1 MTEAKAEL
9 ILKNGRIWR
18 GAGLGVTEAL
28 AAADG
33 VIMATGA
40 DDEVG
45 ALAGPDTV
53 TIDLRGRLAIPG
65 FYDAHMH
72 LLPLGLTLGEI
83 DARPAAAPTMDALI
97 DRVRRH
103 VADLA
108 PGAWA
113 FGRGYDHH
121 LIAERRHPTRDD
133 LDAAAPD
140 NPVYIKR
147 TCGHM
152 GVANSA
158 ALALAGVDQGSA
170 QPPGGHIERRDGR
183 PTGLLQERAQQCIF
197 DVMPPPSSDALTAAV
212 EDASRLMLA
221 QGITS
226 AMDAGVGM
234 RAGFAEYRAYARA
247 RDEGRLP
254 MRAYLCLVGG
264 PNGIVEEAYAEGLVT
279 GVGDEWLKVGPIKIF
294 TDGSAGGRTAAMRE
308 AYVGDD
314 CDCGMFLFGDDD
326 MNDMAMD
333 YHVKGYQLGVH
344 AIGDAAI
351 DQTLAAVGRAMAAH
365 PVVDRRHRI
374 EHCGFIHPEQ
384 IAEMV
389 RLGMVPVP
397 QPIFIHQFGD
407 AYVEVLGEER
417 PASAYPMASW
427 IAAGLKPA
435 ASTDA
440 PVSDYNPFLNGYATL
455 TRAAASG
462 RVIGADQCIGIEAAL
477 TAMTYNGA
485 YAGFSET
492 TRGTIETGKLADIAV
507 IDTDLLR
514 ANPDEIRAAQAD
526 LTVLGGDVVHDRL
539 GEASS

>member
-1 MTEAKAEL
+1 MTEGKADL

-18 GAGLGVTEAL
+18 GAGLGVAEAL
-28 AAADG
+28 AAGDG
-33 VIMATGA
+33 VIVATGGN
-40 DDEVG
+40 DDIDG
-45 ALAGPDTV
+45 LAGPATE

-83 DARPAAAPTMDALI
+83 DARPKVAPTIDALI
-97 DRVRRH
+97 EQVRGH

-113 FGRGYDHH
+113 FGRGYDHF
-121 LIAERRHPTRDD
+121 LIAEKRHPTRDD

-158 ALALAGVDQGSA
+158 ALAAAGINQGTP
-170 QPPGGHIERRDGR
+170 QPPGGHIEQRDGR
-183 PTGLLQERAQQCIF
+183 PTGLLQERAQQLIF
-197 DVMPPPSSDALTAAV
+197 DVMPPPSMDALVAGI
-212 EDASRLMLA
+212 EDGSRLMLA

-254 MRAYLCLVGG
+254 MRAYLCFVGG
-264 PNGIVEEAYAEGLVT
+264 PNGIVEQAFAEGLVT
-279 GVGDEWLKVGPIKIF
+279 GVGDERLKIGPIKIF
-294 TDGSAGGRTAAMRE
+294 TDGSAGGRTAAMRD

-351 DQTLAAVGRAMAAH
+351 DQTLTAVGRAMAAH

-389 RLGMVPVP
+389 RLGMVPAP

-407 AYVEVLGEER
+407 AYVEMLGDER
-417 PASAYPMASW
+417 PATAYPMASW
-427 IAAGLKPA
+427 IAAGLRPA

-440 PVSDYNPFLNGYATL
+440 PVSDFNPFLNLYAML
-455 TRAAASG
+455 TRSAASG
-462 RVIGADQCIGIEAAL
+462 RVIGAHQCISVEAAL

-492 TRGTIETGKLADIAV
+492 TRGTLEAGKLADIAV
-507 IDTDLLR
+507 IDTDLLS
-514 ANPDEIRAAQAD
+514 ANPDEIREAQAD
-526 LTVLGGDVVHDRL
+526 LTVLGGDLVHDRM
-539 GEASS
+539 GET

>member
-1 MTEAKAEL
+1 MTEGKADL

-18 GAGLGVTEAL
+18 GAGLGVAEAL
-28 AAADG
+28 AVGDG
-33 VIMATGA
+33 VIVATGGN
-40 DDEVG
+40 DDIDG
-45 ALAGPDTV
+45 LAGPATE

-83 DARPAAAPTMDALI
+83 DARLKVAPTIDALI
-97 DRVRRH
+97 EQVRGH

-121 LIAERRHPTRDD
+121 LIPERRHPTRDD

-158 ALALAGVDQGSA
+158 ALALAGINQGTP
-170 QPPGGHIERRDGR
+170 QPPGGHIEQRDGR
-183 PTGLLQERAQQCIF
+183 PTGLLQERAQQLIF
-197 DVMPPPSSDALTAAV
+197 DVMPPPSMDALVAGI
-212 EDASRLMLA
+212 EDGSRLMLA

-254 MRAYLCLVGG
+254 MRAYLCFVGG
-264 PNGIVEEAYAEGLVT
+264 PNGIVEQAFAEGLVT
-279 GVGDEWLKVGPIKIF
+279 GVGDERLKIGPIKIF
-294 TDGSAGGRTAAMRE
+294 TDGSAGGRTAAMRD

-351 DQTLAAVGRAMAAH
+351 DQTLTAVSRAMAAH

-389 RLGMVPVP
+389 RLGMVPAP

-407 AYVEVLGEER
+407 AYVEMLGDER
-417 PASAYPMASW
+417 PATAYPMASW
-427 IAAGLKPA
+427 IAAGLRPA

-440 PVSDYNPFLNGYATL
+440 PVSDFNPFLNLYAML
-455 TRAAASG
+455 TRSAASG
-462 RVIGADQCIGIEAAL
+462 RVIGAHQCIGVEAAL

-492 TRGTIETGKLADIAV
+492 TRGTLEAGKLADIAV
-507 IDTDLLR
+507 IDTDLLS
-514 ANPDEIRAAQAD
+514 ANPDEIREARAD
-526 LTVLGGDVVHDRL
+526 LTVLGGDLVHDRM
-539 GEASS
+539 GET